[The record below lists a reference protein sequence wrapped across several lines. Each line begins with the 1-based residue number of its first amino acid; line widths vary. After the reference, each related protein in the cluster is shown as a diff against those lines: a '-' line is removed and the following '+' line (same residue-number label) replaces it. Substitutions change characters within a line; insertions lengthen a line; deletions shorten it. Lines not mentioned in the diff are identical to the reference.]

1 MPMVAADSAISAYLV
16 FTPDDGSGG
25 TGEARLSEPS
35 AATPGGEG
43 TSAMSPPGTQ
53 ISSDVAEGMELRPT
67 GESPTP
73 GTAQPMD
80 VADASEPPRR
90 VKRVRVIRRLVV
102 NGQVVREVAAEQV
115 VGADVDTMA
124 TAANLQESLG
134 TTDEATLKALV
145 ENVDLNLS
153 GDGE

>member
-1 MPMVAADSAISAYLV
+1 MDAADS
-16 FTPDDGSGG
+16 P
-25 TGEARLSEPS
+25 
-35 AATPGGEG
+35 
-43 TSAMSPPGTQ
+43 
-53 ISSDVAEGMELRPT
+53 
-67 GESPTP
+67 
-73 GTAQPMD
+73 
-80 VADASEPPRR
+80 EPPRR

-153 GDGE
+153 GEAE